1 MSFDFSTLITDRRK
15 SDADYARVLIGRI
28 TDGTATTEELAE
40 WNAATL
46 KGVYD
51 YTDLNRVT
59 AAMDEI
65 NRMLSAAGYKTGY
78 QPVEVHPSDID
89 QKTLLLLHG
98 DELKD
103 SSIYALPLTNSGVQV
118 STVQSRFG
126 GKSLYFNGAGFL
138 TTSSIDISQS
148 DFTIDWWEY
157 VLGEPAARFSFGYPT
172 DNQGFLVSWKTGG
185 SFAGKTANQWD
196 IFMEQPITDEVKNT
210 WVHRAIVKKESQW
223 KSYKNGVE
231 FWKGSYPD
239 GPYANPNGKF
249 ALGTYSTAN
258 PTLFYGYI
266 DEFRI
271 SNVARW
277 SSNFSPPDHA
287 YGLSEKEPYTWYESD
302 NPTLPQLA
310 QYLENVR
317 ALRSAIANQSPDV
330 PGLKDMFSVE
340 AANNIEKIL
349 LSIQCAIRIMK
360 QTYVPCGATACGG
373 DYL

>member
-1 MSFDFSTLITDRRK
+1 MSFDFSTLITDRQK
-15 SDADYARVLIGRI
+15 SDADYARALIGKI
-28 TDGTATTEELAE
+28 TDGTATAEELAE

-65 NRMLSAAGYKTGY
+65 NSLLSAAGYKTGY

-89 QKTLLLLHG
+89 TKTLLLLHG

-103 SSIYALPLTNSGVQV
+103 SSMYAVPLTNRGVQE
-118 STVQSRFG
+118 STVQSKFG
-126 GKSLYFNGAGFL
+126 GKSLYFNGQSFL
-138 TTSSIDISQS
+138 KAKLVSSGDMTVDFWYYQGSFTTS
-148 DFTIDWWEY
+148 
-157 VLGEPAARFSFGYPT
+157 YPT
-172 DNQGFLVSWKTGG
+172 PFDWVINNTRGNLVHMASPMSYQISVLNGNQNNGTFDPPPLNRWNHIAVVRSGINQYCFVNGILKSTINNVNLENDYIIIGYDGF
-185 SFAGKTANQWD
+185 D
-196 IFMEQPITDEVKNT
+196 M
-210 WVHRAIVKKESQW
+210 
-223 KSYKNGVE
+223 NGCP
-231 FWKGSYPD
+231 F
-239 GPYANPNGKF
+239 
-249 ALGTYSTAN
+249 T
-258 PTLFYGYI
+258 GYI

-302 NPTLPQLA
+302 NPTLPQLT
-310 QYLENVR
+310 QYLTNVR
-317 ALRSAIANQSPDV
+317 ALRSTIANQSPDV
-330 PGLKDMFSVE
+330 PGMKDMFSVE

-349 LSIQCAIRIMK
+349 LSIEYAIQIMK